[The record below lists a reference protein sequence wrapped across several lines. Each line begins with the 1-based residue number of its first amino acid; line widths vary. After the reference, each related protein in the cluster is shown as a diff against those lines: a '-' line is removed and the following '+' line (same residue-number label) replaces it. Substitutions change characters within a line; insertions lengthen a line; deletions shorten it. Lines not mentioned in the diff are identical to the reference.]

1 MSPEGRRAAVAWL
14 FGVVPITAVILG
26 WHQHFD
32 SLALLFLLVLLML
45 HTTVTALIYHQEA
58 TVPRPANP
66 SPTDAANLRKSADR
80 LVALGVLK
88 SWAFDRE
95 ESPRTLTVRTAADD
109 VVEVP
114 RRDAP
119 ALLRG
124 IGLGSWAVSR

>member
-1 MSPEGRRAAVAWL
+1 MSRAGRDGLTSWVVA
-14 FGVVPITAVILG
+14 VVPLTAG
-26 WHQHFD
+26 AW
-32 SLALLFLLVLLML
+32 SLAGGVAATLTFLAALVA
-45 HTTVTALIYHQEA
+45 TIIALTYHEE
-58 TVPRPANP
+58 TRMPRPTNP
-66 SPTDAANLRKSADR
+66 SPTDAANLRRAADR

-124 IGLGSWAVSR
+124 IGLGSWAVSHG